1 VWIVD
6 IALRRPYTFIVMAL
20 LLPLFGVL
28 SLLRMPVDIFPR
40 IPIPILSA
48 VWTYNGLS
56 AEEMS
61 ARITTLYERG
71 LSTTL
76 NDVEHMESQSL
87 PGTGMVKVFLYPG
100 ASVEKAQSQMV
111 SSGQSTSRSMPP
123 GISPPVLISYD
134 ASNVPVLQLA
144 VTSKRLA
151 EHDREE
157 SAPRL
162 IVQRQEMQQWLAGYA
177 QDVSNEVK
185 QLRDFDALI
194 KKIAEMG
201 FITPLPNHPDEF
213 EVQRILKAFI
223 SAEQIISF
231 QQLLMSK
238 YQLSGKDSQDE

>member
-1 VWIVD
+1 MTNTTHTAQTSD
-6 IALRRPYTFIVMAL
+6 ATADLSPQALRSEVLIRL
-20 LLPLFGVL
+20 LKGPLYRARQRHCWEFLLREQHSVRDYLSTIGL
-28 SLLRMPVDIFPR
+28 SLLLDDSEGYAFLRQQQDEEDDSN
-40 IPIPILSA
+40 IPKLLSRRQ
-48 VWTYNGLS
+48 LS
-56 AEEMS
+56 F
-61 ARITTLYERG
+61 
-71 LSTTL
+71 
-76 NDVEHMESQSL
+76 SQSL
-87 PGTGMVKVFLYPG
+87 LLVAL
-100 ASVEKAQSQMV
+100 
-111 SSGQSTSRSMPP
+111 R
-123 GISPPVLISYD
+123 
-134 ASNVPVLQLA
+134 
-144 VTSKRLA
+144 KRLA
-151 EHDREE
+151 EHDSEE

-238 YQLSGKDSQDE
+238 YQFSGKDSQDE

>member
-1 VWIVD
+1 MGFL
-6 IALRRPYTFIVMAL
+6 LREQHSVRDYLSTI
-20 LLPLFGVL
+20 GL
-28 SLLRMPVDIFPR
+28 SLLLDDSEGYAFLRQQQDEEDDSN
-40 IPIPILSA
+40 IPKLLSRRQ
-48 VWTYNGLS
+48 LS
-56 AEEMS
+56 F
-61 ARITTLYERG
+61 
-71 LSTTL
+71 
-76 NDVEHMESQSL
+76 SQSL
-87 PGTGMVKVFLYPG
+87 LLVAL
-100 ASVEKAQSQMV
+100 
-111 SSGQSTSRSMPP
+111 R
-123 GISPPVLISYD
+123 
-134 ASNVPVLQLA
+134 
-144 VTSKRLA
+144 KRLA
-151 EHDREE
+151 EHDSEE